1 MENQVTNET
10 AARPATLMQL
20 GSCNADGMILGVLA
34 WGPGG
39 KTVRRTEWKNTIQLL
54 LIIQLSMEWAGQCCL
69 IVLRRL

>member
-1 MENQVTNET
+1 VTNET

-39 KTVRRTEWKNTIQLL
+39 KQ
-54 LIIQLSMEWAGQCCL
+54 SAGRNGRK
-69 IVLRRL
+69 VYNS